1 MTATLTL
8 TAPGQRSY
16 ETSREPGLNYQT
28 TSLPA
33 RLDVH
38 CLEELQYL
46 CQHNI
51 ASDLVIDAGEVRF
64 LDTAGLLF
72 LENLDTVRRTAG
84 SSVQYLRPSPAL
96 VATFELHGSKLADR
110 KVMSR

>member
-8 TAPGQRSY
+8 TAPSPGRN
-16 ETSREPGLNYQT
+16 ETRGEPGLNYQT

-84 SSVQYLRPSPAL
+84 ASVQYVCPSPAL